1 MKYANIKKYDIANG
15 PGVRVSLFVS
25 GCRHHCKG
33 CFNQIA
39 WDFNY
44 GKEFTKEVEDEIIE
58 SLAPDYIEGLTI
70 LGGEPFEAENQRCL
84 LPFLKRVREALPNK
98 TIWAFS
104 GFILDKEILG
114 DSRANCEVTREL
126 LSLIDV
132 LVDGRFEE
140 NLKDISL
147 IFKGSS
153 NQRIINVNETLK
165 AGQIVLN
172 PLNDKKSF

>member
-25 GCRHHCKG
+25 GCKHHCKG
-33 CFNQIA
+33 CFNEIA

-44 GKEFTKEVEDEIIE
+44 GKEFSSDVQDEIIAA
-58 SLAPDYIEGLTI
+58 LKPDYIEGLTI
-70 LGGEPFEAENQRCL
+70 LGGEPFEPENQRGL
-84 LPFLKRVREALPNK
+84 LSFLKRVREELPKK

-114 DSRANCEVTREL
+114 TSRANCEVTNEL

-140 NLKDISL
+140 DKKDIAL

-153 NQRIINVNETLK
+153 QRIIDLRKTLK
-165 AGQIVLN
+165 EGHIVLS
-172 PLNDKKSF
+172 PLNDKKSY